1 MKNKLLL
8 LLLLLPAWGA
18 RAQTTLAQESFET
31 NGEGTRYTS
40 NSFDLRTNAASVAG
54 AFPYFTRAL
63 TNPFVNPFNTA
74 YYSFGTNAYPVTI
87 GNVTGSV
94 FWAAEAVESTA
105 TTPAAGDRPPGVVT
119 LNSINASN
127 YSSLTMT
134 VALAD
139 ARGPSSPTITQGGLN
154 PQNET
159 NDFIRL
165 QYSTDGGATYNTIGQ
180 FVGNN
185 STGTGQGYMQLD
197 VNQDGVITS
206 ADGAQSATNT
216 LDINLR
222 DFSFSIPGS
231 PAALLVRV
239 QIDQRGASE
248 ELAFDNIRVTGV
260 VSTVAPP
267 ALANIETSPLSY
279 LEGQA
284 ATQITSTLTVTNA
297 AGNLSGGTVRISSG
311 FVAGQDMLF
320 FVNQNGISGSFNTGT
335 GVLTLSG
342 SASAATYQAALRSI
356 AYRNTNTANATAGT
370 RTIQFVVASGSTTSS
385 VASRNVVVTS
395 ALNAATT
402 LPYQEDFTTDGEGT
416 RYASNTFTN
425 SGTGAAWLRTSAN
438 PYQTAATTQTPTTF
452 SGISNSFYWYGNN
465 TNSTANPSRMGTL
478 QTLPINTAGYVNL
491 NFSLLLGASSGANA
505 SWQTADYFRVNYRQA
520 GSSTWVPLIQ
530 FRGNS
535 TGSGQG
541 NLQRDADPATALG
554 SAAPTGTS
562 LTPALASFSAALPS
576 AAYGQTL
583 EFQLVLMADDI
594 RAELAYDNLQLNGTQ
609 IVAPTVTTA
618 VVTAITSTSAV
629 LGGNVTNDGGA
640 NVTDRG
646 VLYSSTN
653 NTPTVNGTGVTKDAN
668 ASGIG
673 SYSKTIAGLAPGT
686 TYYVRAYAINS
697 VGTSYGS
704 VVSFTTAAAAATVT
718 TATPASITGTSA
730 VLGGEITATGGAT
743 ITDRGV
749 VYVLGTGTPTTSDTK
764 VTIGTGTGA
773 FSQAITGL
781 RGNTTYTVRA
791 YATNSVG
798 TAYGAAQ
805 TFTTPNN
812 PPTANPDAATVA
824 EDSGPT
830 VISVLANDTSA
841 PDVETLTITAV
852 TQPANGTVTL
862 SGGVVSFTPALN
874 FNGQTSFT
882 YTISDG
888 NGGTATATVTVNVTP
903 VNDAPVVTTTT
914 GATTFTVGAGA
925 VVIDNGLTVTDVDNA
940 TLASATVSITAGL
953 QSGQDVLSFFNTS
966 ATTFGNVGT
975 AQSANGTFT
984 LTSAG
989 ATATVAQWQAVLRAV
1004 TFNNAV
1010 AGTSTATRTV
1020 AFVVNDGSLTS
1031 IPATKNITFAATT
1044 TVASIVRAGTSPT
1057 NAPTVAYTVTFA
1069 NAVTGV
1075 SASNFAVGSTNLT
1088 GASIASVTGSGTT
1101 YTVTVNTGTLSPGT
1115 TGSVQ
1120 LLFTTSTGISP
1131 VVTNPGLTGP
1141 AYVIDRDGPVTV
1153 ISSSV
1158 GGSTNTSPI
1167 PFTVV
1172 FSESV
1177 TGFAANDVAV
1187 TNGTVTGGTISGS
1200 GSIYTFTVT
1209 PTVSGLVTVAVPANG
1224 AQDVAGNGNVAAA
1237 PLSITYAQPVTAA
1250 PVITSPANG
1259 SRLNTLTPTYSGT
1272 APAGSTVTVYV
1283 DNANVGTT
1291 TATGGSFSL
1300 TPPTSLTEG
1309 SHTVYATAQTNGS
1322 APSANSNTNTFTV
1335 DVTAPTVLS
1344 ITRQSPVANPT
1355 NASTLTYRVAFSES
1369 VVGVSTSSF
1378 SLTSTGT
1385 ASGTIAAVTPV
1396 GSALYDVTVT
1406 SVGGNGT
1413 LRLNLNSTGTGIT
1426 DFATN
1431 SPVGGYTSG
1440 QTYTLDNTAPTA
1452 TISTTATNPTS
1463 TSPIP
1468 FTVTFSEPVTG
1479 FAASSV
1485 SVTNGTITSAITNA
1499 GNAYSFSVTPTAG
1512 GTVTVS
1518 VPAGAAQDAAG
1529 NGNAATSPLSVVY
1542 NLPTP
1547 APTVTTFS
1555 PATGPVGTQVTI
1567 TGTNLSGAT
1576 AVRFNGTAASSFVVN
1591 SATSI
1596 TAVVA
1601 AGTTTGLV
1609 SVATPGGT
1617 ATSTTNFVVRVAPTT
1632 VADAYTVQQG
1642 ATLAGNVLTN
1652 DIGTN
1657 LVAILIIRPTHG
1669 TLALNPDGSFT
1680 YQPTAGY
1687 SGPDSFIYYACD
1699 PNPPLLCGNP
1709 VTVSITVLGSPAP
1722 TITTF
1727 NPNTGPVG
1735 TQVTITGT
1743 NLTGATAVRFNGMA
1757 ASSFVVNSATSITA
1771 VVAAGTTTGLVSVTT
1786 PGGTATSATNF
1797 VVRVA
1802 PTTVADAYTTPQNVL
1817 LTGNVLSN
1825 DIGTNPQAILIIRP
1839 THGTL
1844 ALNPDGSFTYQPAAG
1859 YVGAD
1864 SFIYYACNM
1873 GTPLVCGEPATVSIT
1888 VTPATNTRTVANQS
1902 GENPAA
1908 PAAVAPSTKGGTAA
1922 ARGVEASALA
1932 LTGAPNPF
1940 RDEVQLTFA
1949 LATTQAYTLA
1959 VYDAQGRLVQQLAS
1973 GQAEAGQVQQVQVFT
1988 HLYAEGLYLV
1998 RLTTA
2003 TGGQLLRL
2011 VKQ

>member
-31 NGEGTRYTS
+31 NGEGVRYTS
-40 NSFDLRTNAASVAG
+40 NSFDLRTSTASVAG

-63 TNPFVNPFNTA
+63 TNPFVNPLNTA

-105 TTPAAGDRPPGVVT
+105 TNPAATDRPPGVVT
-119 LNSINASN
+119 LNAINASN
-127 YSSLTMT
+127 YNSLTMT

-165 QYSTDGGATYNTIGQ
+165 QYSVDGGASYNTIGQ

-185 STGTGQGYMQLD
+185 STGTGQGFMQRD
-197 VNQDGVITS
+197 VNLDGVITS

-231 PAALLVRV
+231 SSALLVRV

-248 ELAFDNIRVTGV
+248 ELAFDNIRVTGLAN
-260 VSTVAPP
+260 TGTPP
-267 ALANIETSPLSY
+267 ALANIESTPVSY
-279 LEGQA
+279 LEGQP

-297 AGNLSGGTVRISSG
+297 AGNLSGATVTISNGRVS
-311 FVAGQDMLF
+311 AQDMLSLPTTT
-320 FVNQNGISGSFNTGT
+320 GISSVYNSST
-335 GVLTLSG
+335 GVLTLTG
-342 SASAATYQAALRSI
+342 SASAAAYQAALRTVT
-356 AYRNTNTANATAGT
+356 YQNTNSANATPGT
-370 RTIQFVVASGSTTSS
+370 RSIQFVVASGAATSS
-385 VASRNVVVTS
+385 IASRSVVVTS

-416 RYASNTFTN
+416 RYASNTFAIAG
-425 SGTGAAWLRTSAN
+425 SGAAWLRTSAN
-438 PYQTAATTQTPTTF
+438 PYQTSATTQTPTTF
-452 SGISNSFYWYGNN
+452 SNISNSFYWYGNN
-465 TNSTANPSRMGTL
+465 TNTPANFSRMGTL
-478 QTLPINTAGYVNL
+478 QTLPINTTGYVSL

-535 TGSGQG
+535 AVVAGQG
-541 NLQRDADPATALG
+541 NLQRDADPAAAPG
-554 SAAPTGTS
+554 SAAPTGTT

-576 AAYGQTL
+576 ATYGQTL

-594 RAELAYDNLQLNGTQ
+594 RAELAFDNLQLTGTQ
-609 IVAPTVTTA
+609 LVAPTVTTA
-618 VVTAITSTSAV
+618 ATAITSTSAV
-629 LGGNVTNDGGA
+629 LGGTITADGGA
-640 NVTDRG
+640 TVTDRG
-646 VLYSSTN
+646 VVYSSTATTPVIGGAGTTQDV
-653 NTPTVNGTGVTKDAN
+653 NTSGTAT
-668 ASGIG
+668 
-673 SYSKTIAGLAPGT
+673 YSKTIAGLAPGT
-686 TYYVRAYAINS
+686 TYYVRAYATNS
-697 VGTSYGS
+697 VGTSYGA
-704 VVSFTTAAAAATVT
+704 VVSFTTLAAVPTVT
-718 TATPASITGTSA
+718 TAAPASITGTGA
-730 VLGGEITATGGAT
+730 TLGGSVTATGGAT
-743 ITDRGV
+743 VTDRGV

-764 VTIGTGTGA
+764 VTIGTNTGIGT

-791 YATNSVG
+791 YATNSAG

-812 PPTANPDAATVA
+812 PPTANPDAVTVN
-824 EDSGPT
+824 EDTGPT
-830 VISVLANDTSA
+830 VVSVLANDTSA
-841 PDVETLTITAV
+841 PDVETLTVTAV
-852 TQPANGTVTL
+852 TQPANGTVAL
-862 SGGVVSFTPALN
+862 VSNVVSFTPVLN

-888 NGGTATATVTVNVTP
+888 NGGTATATVTVTVTP
-903 VNDAPVVTTTT
+903 INDAPVVTTTT
-914 GATTFTVGAGA
+914 GSTTFTVGAGPVA
-925 VVIDNGLTVTDVDNA
+925 VDPGLTVTDVDNA
-940 TLASATVSITAGL
+940 TLASATVSISTGFV
-953 QSGQDVLSFFNTS
+953 SGQDALSFAPVSGVSGIYTF
-966 ATTFGNVGT
+966 ATGT
-975 AQSANGTFT
+975 LVVTG
-984 LTSAG
+984 
-989 ATATVAQWQAVLRAV
+989 TATVAQYQTMLRSV
-1004 TFNNAV
+1004 TYSNTAATPN
-1010 AGTSTATRTV
+1010 TATRTLS
-1020 AFVVNDGSLTS
+1020 FTVNDGSLAS
-1031 IPATKNITFAATT
+1031 VPATKNITFAATT
-1044 TVASIVRAGTSPT
+1044 TVVSIVRAGTSPT

-1075 SASNFAVGSTNLT
+1075 STSNFAAAGTNLT
-1088 GASIASVTGSGTT
+1088 GASIASVTGSGAS

-1120 LLFTTSTGISP
+1120 LLFTSSAGISP
-1131 VVTNPGLTGP
+1131 TVTNVGLTGP
-1141 AYVIDRDGPVTV
+1141 SYVIDRDGPTTT
-1153 ISSSV
+1153 ISSTVS
-1158 GGSTNTSPI
+1158 GSTSTSPI
-1167 PFTVV
+1167 PFTVT
-1172 FSESV
+1172 FSENV
-1177 TGFAANDVAV
+1177 TGFAANDVVV
-1187 TNGTVTGGTISGS
+1187 TNGTITGGTISGS
-1200 GSIYTFTVT
+1200 GTTYTFSVT
-1209 PTVSGLVTVAVPANG
+1209 PATSGLVTVSVPANG
-1224 AQDVAGNGNVAAA
+1224 AQDVAGNGNVAAS
-1237 PLSITYAQPVTAA
+1237 PLSITYTQPVTAA
-1250 PVITSPANG
+1250 PVITAPANG
-1259 SRLNTLTPTYSGT
+1259 SRLNTLTPTYQGT

-1300 TPPTSLTEG
+1300 TQPTSLIEG
-1309 SHTVYATAQTNGS
+1309 PHTVYATAQTNGS
-1322 APSANSNTNTFTV
+1322 AASTTSNANTFTV

-1344 ITRQSPVANPT
+1344 ITRQSPAANPT

-1385 ASGTIAAVTPV
+1385 ASGTISAVTAV
-1396 GSALYDVTVT
+1396 SATLYDVTVT
-1406 SVGGNGT
+1406 GASGNGT
-1413 LRLNLNSTGTGIT
+1413 LRLDLKATGTGIT
-1426 DFATN
+1426 DLATN
-1431 SPVGGYTSG
+1431 GPVGGYTNG

-1452 TISTTATNPTS
+1452 ILSTTAPNPTS
-1463 TSPIP
+1463 TAPIP

-1479 FAASSV
+1479 FTASSV
-1485 SVTNGTITSAITNA
+1485 SVTNGTVTGSITNV
-1499 GNAYSFSVTPTAG
+1499 GNAYSFSVTPTAS

-1518 VPAGAAQDAAG
+1518 VLANAAQDAAG
-1529 NGNAATSPLSVVY
+1529 NGNLAASPLSIVY

-1547 APTVTTFS
+1547 APTITTFNPNTGPVGTQVTITGTNLTGATVVRFNGTAASSFVVNSATSITAVVAAGTTTGLVSVTTPGGTATSTTNFVVRVAPTTVADAYTVQPGATLAGNVLS
-1555 PATGPVGTQVTI
+1555 NDIGTNLVAILIIRPTHGTLALNPDGSFTYQPTAGYSGPDSFIYYACDPTPPLLCGNPVTVSITVLGSLAPTITTFNPNTGPVGTQVTI

-1609 SVATPGGT
+1609 SV
-1617 ATSTTNFVVRVAPTT
+1617 
-1632 VADAYTVQQG
+1632 
-1642 ATLAGNVLTN
+1642 
-1652 DIGTN
+1652 
-1657 LVAILIIRPTHG
+1657 
-1669 TLALNPDGSFT
+1669 
-1680 YQPTAGY
+1680 
-1687 SGPDSFIYYACD
+1687 
-1699 PNPPLLCGNP
+1699 
-1709 VTVSITVLGSPAP
+1709 
-1722 TITTF
+1722 
-1727 NPNTGPVG
+1727 
-1735 TQVTITGT
+1735 
-1743 NLTGATAVRFNGMA
+1743 
-1757 ASSFVVNSATSITA
+1757 
-1771 VVAAGTTTGLVSVTT
+1771 TT
-1786 PGGTATSATNF
+1786 PSGTATSATNF

-1825 DIGTNPQAILIIRP
+1825 DIGANPVAILIIRP

-1859 YVGAD
+1859 YVGTD

-1873 GTPLVCGEPATVSIT
+1873 GAPLVCGDPATVSIT

-1908 PAAVAPSTKGGTAA
+1908 PAAVAPSTKGGTTA
-1922 ARGVEASALA
+1922 ARGAEASALA
-1932 LTGAPNPF
+1932 LTGTPNPF

-1959 VYDAQGRLVQQLAS
+1959 VYDAQGRLVEQLAS
-1973 GQAEAGQVQQVQVFT
+1973 GQAEAGQAQQVRVFT